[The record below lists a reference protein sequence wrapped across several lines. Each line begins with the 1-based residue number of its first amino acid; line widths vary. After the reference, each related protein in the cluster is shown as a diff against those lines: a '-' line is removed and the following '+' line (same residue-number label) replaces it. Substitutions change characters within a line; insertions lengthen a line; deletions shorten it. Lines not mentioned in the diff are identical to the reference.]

1 MLPGGCV
8 KFVFVTVIVP
18 AGGVKFN
25 FLFAREHFPISDLSK
40 DGSAFVASNDVK
52 HSFP

>member
-1 MLPGGCV
+1 MLLGGCV
-8 KFVFVTVIVP
+8 KFVFVIVLVP
-18 AGGVKFN
+18 TSGVKFN
-25 FLFAREHFPISDLSK
+25 FLFAGKHFPISDLSK